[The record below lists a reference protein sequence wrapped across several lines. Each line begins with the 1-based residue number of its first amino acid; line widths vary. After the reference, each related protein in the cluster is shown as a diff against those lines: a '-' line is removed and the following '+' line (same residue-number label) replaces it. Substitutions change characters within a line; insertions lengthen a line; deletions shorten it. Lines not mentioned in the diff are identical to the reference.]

1 VLDFE
6 QEIVHHVPGKVEP
19 AIAEKSDD
27 DEVAVPSVH
36 FVEPSAGDD
45 VAVLQV
51 EQAGRINRLSRAR
64 SQMTG
69 GRGQISNL
77 NLAASLELLHG
88 FRHGKVSGKIKL
100 WRGGQFCIAE
110 GGTVRKRT
118 GESVPSGGDIGA
130 NRLEPGAR
138 IFVRLLSR
146 NGGRNQRE
154 KQGQKKR
161 PQSFGRG
168 PKQGRGRRSNAS
180 GVHVLSEHKR
190 SQVV

>member
-1 VLDFE
+1 MLDFE
-6 QEIVHHVPGKVEP
+6 QEIVHHVAGKVEP

-36 FVEPSAGDD
+36 FVESSAGDN

-51 EQAGRINRLSRAR
+51 EQAGRIDGLGRAR

-118 GESVPSGGDIGA
+118 GESVTSGGYIGA
-130 NRLEPGAR
+130 NLLELGAR
-138 IFVRLLSR
+138 ICL
-146 NGGRNQRE
+146 
-154 KQGQKKR
+154 
-161 PQSFGRG
+161 
-168 PKQGRGRRSNAS
+168 
-180 GVHVLSEHKR
+180 
-190 SQVV
+190 